1 MGLSRTFCQLWVHLS
16 SQLFWHTVLQSRVK
30 WYVVQNLYF
39 YDVIGQHQI
48 MKLVRQIY
56 LVKINVDYIFVL
68 FQVRQILSLC
78 PNITHL
84 DLTQTNVTDFAF
96 DR

>member
-1 MGLSRTFCQLWVHLS
+1 MSNILLS
-16 SQLFWHTVLQSRVK
+16 S
-30 WYVVQNLYF
+30 
-39 YDVIGQHQI
+39 
-48 MKLVRQIY
+48 
-56 LVKINVDYIFVL
+56 

-84 DLTQTNVTDFAF
+84 DLTQTDVTDIAF